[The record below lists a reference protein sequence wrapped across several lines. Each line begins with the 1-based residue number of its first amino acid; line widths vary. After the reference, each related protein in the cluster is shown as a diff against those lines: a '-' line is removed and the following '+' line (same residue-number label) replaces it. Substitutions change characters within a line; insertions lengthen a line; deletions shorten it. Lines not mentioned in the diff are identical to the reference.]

1 MALVSNVGPRSGKKT
16 IAVSGSGTGG
26 MYTVPA
32 GKEFE
37 GYISSA
43 DPSANWAVNGAPLY
57 WAGVNTGTTSPFAA
71 GVPFHVQLV
80 AGDSVSS
87 TNTSGNSRSGSI
99 WGQEFDAQ

>member
-57 WAGVNTGTTSPFAA
+57 WAGVNTGSTTPYSP